1 MNPSIQNQTP
11 QDDQFANAAVAED
24 EEQDSQLTYW
34 LTAAFGVAVAVVC
47 FTPLWDEIA
56 KPEARGRRA
65 GLSRLLAD
73 IGSVPI
79 AIAGVLLAIVFGT
92 IAIRQRKPAQA

>member
-1 MNPSIQNQTP
+1 MNHSIQNQTP
-11 QDDQFANAAVAED
+11 QAEQFANPVVAED
-24 EEQDSQLTYW
+24 EAEDSQLTYW
-34 LTAAFGVAVAVVC
+34 LTAAFGIAVAVVC

-73 IGSVPI
+73 IGPVPI
-79 AIAGVLLAIVFGT
+79 AIAGVLLAIVFVV
-92 IAIRQRKPAQA
+92 IAIRQRKSAKA